1 MFDKL
6 KELRQMQEQAK
17 QMQNTL
23 SSERV
28 TVSEMGVVLTMDG
41 NMQITDVK
49 VNEKLLNP
57 ETEDNRNSYELID
70 EKFQK
75 KLKVFERKIKILKF
89 CASNFI
95 LITIMMICLLVINKR
110 IEN

>member
-57 ETEDNRNSYELID
+57 ENK
-70 EKFQK
+70 EKLQTAFKVAHREAMKRVQK
-75 KLKVFERKIKILKF
+75 VM
-89 CASNFI
+89 ASKMKGTGLF
-95 LITIMMICLLVINKR
+95 
-110 IEN
+110 

>member
-1 MFDKL
+1 MFSKFPSILLFSVLESVYITRYFIQKRLDSLKTSTWKL
-6 KELRQMQEQAK
+6 YDEK
-17 QMQNTL
+17 N
-23 SSERV
+23 
-28 TVSEMGVVLTMDG
+28 
-41 NMQITDVK
+41 
-49 VNEKLLNP
+49 NEKLLNP

-75 KLKVFERKIKILKF
+75 KLKVFEIKIKILKF

>member
-1 MFDKL
+1 
-6 KELRQMQEQAK
+6 MQEQAK

-57 ETEDNRNSYELID
+57 ENK
-70 EKFQK
+70 EKLQTAFKVAHREAMKRVQK
-75 KLKVFERKIKILKF
+75 VM
-89 CASNFI
+89 ASKMKGTGLF
-95 LITIMMICLLVINKR
+95 
-110 IEN
+110 